1 MLRKIEGH
9 VSDQLRKRIVALLQ
23 SSDLSIV
30 KIAKR
35 LDVRE
40 RAVAEI
46 NIELRI
52 RPSRGVS
59 TKK

>member
-59 TKK
+59 PKK